1 MKNFDLRKYLAEGKL
16 LKEHTVTFSK
26 EEMATLHNDGKLIKK
41 DEEGKD
47 HTYVYSEGEVKLEE
61 FEDMRPK
68 DIEFE
73 KAKEEERLANHPE
86 EETIRKIQAMFAD
99 EKSLKEDDDKIKD
112 LESQLDFHTQMDNM
126 GRASIIKDKIEKL
139 RKLSNS
145 GEIDGDEFLD
155 KFNPLSKELKSL
167 DESKISSYEKQL
179 KIAYDALEKA
189 EKDGDVRK
197 GELALAAIDL
207 INDEIDSYFKSKLQ
221 EQPEI
226 GVIGSAKLALKAMPM
241 SDVYIKSLESDVEK
255 NGEGGYV
262 DFRKDDWVEDYSEFI
277 VDKLDS

>member
-1 MKNFDLRKYLAEGKL
+1 MDNFDYKKYIKEGKL
-16 LKEHTVTFSK
+16 L
-26 EEMATLHNDGKLIKK
+26 N
-41 DEEGKD
+41 
-47 HTYVYSEGEVKLEE
+47 E
-61 FEDMRPK
+61 FEDMRPL
-68 DIEFE
+68 
-73 KAKEEERLANHPE
+73 EEDN
-86 EETIRKIQAMFAD
+86 
-99 EKSLKEDDDKIKD
+99 DKIKD
-112 LESQLDFHTQMDNM
+112 LEQQLDFHTQMDNK

-167 DESKISSYEKQL
+167 DEGKLSSYEKQL
-179 KIAYDALEKA
+179 EIAFDAYEKA
-189 EKDGDVRK
+189 ERDGDIRK

-207 INDEIDSYFKSKLQ
+207 INDEIDSHFKSKLQ
-221 EQPEI
+221 EQPET
-226 GVIGSAKLALKAMPM
+226 GVISSAKSALKAMPM

-255 NGEGGYV
+255 NGDSGYV

>member
-1 MKNFDLRKYLAEGKL
+1 MDNFDYKKYIKEGKL
-16 LKEHTVTFSK
+16 L
-26 EEMATLHNDGKLIKK
+26 N
-41 DEEGKD
+41 
-47 HTYVYSEGEVKLEE
+47 E
-61 FEDMRPK
+61 FEDMRPL
-68 DIEFE
+68 
-73 KAKEEERLANHPE
+73 EEDNN
-86 EETIRKIQAMFAD
+86 
-99 EKSLKEDDDKIKD
+99 KIKD
-112 LESQLDFHTQMDNM
+112 LEQQLDFHTQMDNK

-145 GEIDGDEFLD
+145 GKIDGDEFLD

-167 DESKISSYEKQL
+167 DEGKLSSYEKQL

-189 EKDGDVRK
+189 EMTGDIRK

-207 INDEIDSYFKSKLQ
+207 INDEIDSHFKSKLQ
-221 EQPEI
+221 EQPET

-255 NGEGGYV
+255 NGDSGYV
-262 DFRKDDWVEDYSEFI
+262 DYKKDDWVEDYSEFI

>member
-1 MKNFDLRKYLAEGKL
+1 MDNFDYKKYIKEGKL
-16 LKEHTVTFSK
+16 L
-26 EEMATLHNDGKLIKK
+26 N
-41 DEEGKD
+41 
-47 HTYVYSEGEVKLEE
+47 E

-86 EETIRKIQAMFAD
+86 EETIRKIQAMFDD
-99 EKSLKEDDDKIKD
+99 EKSLKEDDNKIKD
-112 LESQLDFHTQMDNM
+112 LESQLDFHTQMDNK

-167 DESKISSYEKQL
+167 DEGKLSSYEKQL

-189 EKDGDVRK
+189 DLDGDIRK
-197 GELALAAIDL
+197 KELALAAIDL

-226 GVIGSAKLALKAMPM
+226 GVIGSAKLALKTMPM

-255 NGEGGYV
+255 NGDSGYV
-262 DFRKDDWVEDYSEFI
+262 DYKKDDWVEDYSEFI

>member
-1 MKNFDLRKYLAEGKL
+1 MDNFDYKKYIKEGKL
-16 LKEHTVTFSK
+16 LNE
-26 EEMATLHNDGKLIKK
+26 L
-41 DEEGKD
+41 
-47 HTYVYSEGEVKLEE
+47 
-61 FEDMRPK
+61 EDMRPK

-86 EETIRKIQAMFAD
+86 EETIRKIQAMFDD
-99 EKSLKEDDDKIKD
+99 EKSLKEDDNKIKD
-112 LESQLDFHTQMDNM
+112 LESQLDFHTQMDNK
-126 GRASIIKDKIEKL
+126 GRASIIKAKIEKL

-145 GEIDGDEFLD
+145 GKIDGDEFLD

-167 DESKISSYEKQL
+167 DEGKLSSYEKQL

-189 EKDGDVRK
+189 NLDGDIRK

-207 INDEIDSYFKSKLQ
+207 INDEIDSHFKAKLQ
-221 EQPEI
+221 EQPETS
-226 GVIGSAKLALKAMPM
+226 VVNSAKLALKAMPM

-255 NGEGGYV
+255 NGDSGYV

>member
-1 MKNFDLRKYLAEGKL
+1 MDNFDYKKYIKEGKL
-16 LKEHTVTFSK
+16 L
-26 EEMATLHNDGKLIKK
+26 N
-41 DEEGKD
+41 
-47 HTYVYSEGEVKLEE
+47 E

-86 EETIRKIQAMFAD
+86 EETIRKIQAMFAK

-207 INDEIDSYFKSKLQ
+207 INDEIDSYFGSKLQ
-221 EQPEI
+221 EQSETS
-226 GVIGSAKLALKAMPM
+226 VVDSAKSALKTMPM

>member
-1 MKNFDLRKYLAEGKL
+1 MDNFDYKKYIKEGKL
-16 LKEHTVTFSK
+16 L
-26 EEMATLHNDGKLIKK
+26 N
-41 DEEGKD
+41 
-47 HTYVYSEGEVKLEE
+47 E
-61 FEDMRPK
+61 FEDMRPL
-68 DIEFE
+68 
-73 KAKEEERLANHPE
+73 EEDN
-86 EETIRKIQAMFAD
+86 
-99 EKSLKEDDDKIKD
+99 DKIKD
-112 LESQLDFHTQMDNM
+112 LEQLFDFHTQMDNK

-167 DESKISSYEKQL
+167 DEGKLSSYEEQL
-179 KIAYDALEKA
+179 KIAFDALDKA
-189 EKDGDVRK
+189 EMTGDIRK

-221 EQPEI
+221 EQPET
-226 GVIGSAKLALKAMPM
+226 GVISSAKLALKSMPM

-255 NGEGGYV
+255 NGDSGYV

>member
-1 MKNFDLRKYLAEGKL
+1 MDNFDYKKYIKEGKL
-16 LKEHTVTFSK
+16 L
-26 EEMATLHNDGKLIKK
+26 N
-41 DEEGKD
+41 
-47 HTYVYSEGEVKLEE
+47 E
-61 FEDMRPK
+61 FEDRRPL
-68 DIEFE
+68 
-73 KAKEEERLANHPE
+73 EE
-86 EETIRKIQAMFAD
+86 D
-99 EKSLKEDDDKIKD
+99 
-112 LESQLDFHTQMDNM
+112 
-126 GRASIIKDKIEKL
+126 KDKIEKL

-167 DESKISSYEKQL
+167 DEGKLSSYEKQL

-189 EKDGDVRK
+189 DLDGDIRK
-197 GELALAAIDL
+197 KELALAAIDL

-255 NGEGGYV
+255 NGDSGYV